1 MKSEMESAKRSNHE
15 RESIKSQALNC
26 IDRHSSSWMRHGPFT
41 FQWGNN
47 GEEMN
52 LGFEQSM
59 ILRNGKTWWNEKARN
74 EKLTSCKSKNK

>member
-1 MKSEMESAKRSNHE
+1 
-15 RESIKSQALNC
+15 
-26 IDRHSSSWMRHGPFT
+26 MRHGPFA

-74 EKLTSCKSKNK
+74 EKLTSC